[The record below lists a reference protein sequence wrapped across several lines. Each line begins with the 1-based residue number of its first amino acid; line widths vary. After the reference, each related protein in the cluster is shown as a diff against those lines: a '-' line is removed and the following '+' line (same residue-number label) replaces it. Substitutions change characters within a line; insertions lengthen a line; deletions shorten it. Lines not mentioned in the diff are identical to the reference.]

1 MFAAGSVAPELA
13 HVTARFAALAP
24 FAPVATIELL
34 PVGGAANAGTV
45 RNRTMRV
52 GARLADVTAEDA
64 QAPATAKNAVTPPV
78 IVGLDGGYVRNR
90 HRRPERNFEVI
101 AGKVIGPGD
110 TQHRF
115 AFARNGGSA
124 AELAGVLVR
133 AGVREGM
140 PATDLSDGDAGLWH
154 MQRQAQP
161 VAAIVLDLF
170 HIAMRFDHAHKSAT
184 GLCAGRPMLIM
195 DSCAGAT
202 SSARNGGSSTA
213 VGRVAW

>member
-115 AFARNGGSA
+115 AFAR
-124 AELAGVLVR
+124 
-133 AGVREGM
+133 
-140 PATDLSDGDAGLWH
+140 H
-154 MQRQAQP
+154 
-161 VAAIVLDLF
+161 
-170 HIAMRFDHAHKSAT
+170 
-184 GLCAGRPMLIM
+184 RPL
-195 DSCAGAT
+195 G
-202 SSARNGGSSTA
+202 
-213 VGRVAW
+213 W